1 MTGRLNMKAL
11 CAGVIACLFGFTAL
25 AQPMQNPVKDVTYKL
40 QNEYDGTNGC
50 AVIWLPK
57 KNIYVAAIAGNADFP
72 IEAFSPAGTT
82 VFSER
87 IGFDA
92 RGIWY
97 NGKTDKIESNA
108 AGSDGWYSFEIDPT
122 NRPTTPVSIFAGQ
135 YQPDFQ
141 SVGVYDYSKKQVCF
155 LSTDLSSI
163 ECYSRKK
170 PGKTSSITLNW
181 NGIPSGNVNPY
192 ALGYTGVSGYDFVC
206 LDYIN
211 RKMVFFNRS
220 GGQTATVNVPE
231 DAPVYDWFAFSFTNG
246 HAFFFDKDLRTWT
259 GYKVF

>member
-1 MTGRLNMKAL
+1 MTIQHNFIKLTLTAF
-11 CAGVIACLFGFTAL
+11 IAIVAITAF
-25 AQPMQNPVKDVTYKL
+25 AQPLSSPIRDITYTL
-40 QNEYDGTNGC
+40 SNQYDGTNGS
-50 AVIWLPK
+50 AVVWLPK

-72 IEAFSPAGTT
+72 LEAFSPAGTT

-87 IGFDA
+87 ISFDA

-97 NGKTDKIESNA
+97 NGKTDRIEGNA
-108 AGSDGWYSFEIDPT
+108 AGSDGWYAIEIDPT
-122 NRPTTPVSIFAGQ
+122 NRPTTPVSIFSGQ

-141 SVGVYDYSKKQVCF
+141 SVGVYDNSKKQVCF
-155 LSTDLSSI
+155 LSADLSSI

-181 NGIPSGNVNPY
+181 NGIPSGNINPY
-192 ALGYTGVSGYDFVC
+192 ALGYTGVSGYEFVC
-206 LDYIN
+206 LDYVN

-246 HAFFFDKDLRTWT
+246 HAFFYDKDLRIWT